1 MTRLRAGRTVGNTLY
16 AQAGPEPFGDDE
28 LVGVARTPE
37 IAAAAVNV
45 VNDGIP
51 VDGVVWWHS
60 GGLVYDA
67 PAAHLTG
74 DWIIAVFDPDL
85 AREIATAARG
95 GP

>member
-16 AQAGPEPFGDDE
+16 AQRGIRPAKGDP
-28 LVGVARTPE
+28 LVGVTRTPE
-37 IAAAAVNV
+37 IAAAAVSA
-45 VNDGIP
+45 VNDGKP
-51 VDGVVWWHS
+51 VGGAVWWHS